1 MWRRWWPA
9 RPGVFRGLARTR
21 RGRGLHVRA
30 CPVRRQGPGLVRR
43 HGPVRRRGVAHRR
56 RGADQAPKCWQNRS
70 PAKLD
75 RLFLLANSEQFGI
88 QEQHFHP
95 TTCPDS
101 VAVWQER

>member
-21 RGRGLHVRA
+21 RPRSA
-30 CPVRRQGPGLVRR
+30 CPGLPRSAPRAWSGSQAWPRPAPRSCAPPPRGRPDAQVLAE
-43 HGPVRRRGVAHRR
+43 PV
-56 RGADQAPKCWQNRS
+56 